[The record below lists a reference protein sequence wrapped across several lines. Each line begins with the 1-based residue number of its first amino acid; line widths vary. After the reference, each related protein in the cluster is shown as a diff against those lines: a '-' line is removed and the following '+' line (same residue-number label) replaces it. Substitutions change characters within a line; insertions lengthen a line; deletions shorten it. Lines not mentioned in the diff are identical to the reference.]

1 MTLSRKTLSVL
12 VRSSVCMIALA
23 IFAGA
28 ECDSGVPGG
37 SSALDYGSD
46 DGWYNYGWTE
56 YGDDGSS
63 NSFNLTPDTDAGDA
77 LETYLSDSVIY

>member
-1 MTLSRKTLSVL
+1 MFLSRNIARLL
-12 VRSSVCMIALA
+12 VRLGVCVFALS

-28 ECDSGVPGG
+28 ECDSGVPGA
-37 SSALDYGSD
+37 SSALGIGDEDSY
-46 DGWYNYGWTE
+46 YYGWTE

-63 NSFNLTPDTDAGDA
+63 NSFGLSPGIDAGDA